1 MASRVP
7 AAPRARPGV
16 PATWPPPPW
25 KVRSHPALGDRRS
38 RGDPLLLPPR
48 PGLEVVGGRAGPG
61 PEDRSLSLA
70 LPWDV
75 SPDALGRRR
84 ILGPPSRAWK
94 GPGPAPLSDL
104 YVPEGVEAEAVTNF
118 FISPVS
124 PLGQPSRLGKV
135 FLTTGQSQLQLRNL
149 FFDLPRFS
157 FSLDGKG
164 ALCDHIFQVF
174 WLADRKS
181 SFHVFVCEVVCEVMG
196 GGSLAFGAT
205 GEGGDFQ
212 IIRGDVPLR
221 LYSGIRGGSFN
232 VIVVFKSQ
240 WSMGAGKGNLKT
252 DL

>member
-25 KVRSHPALGDRRS
+25 KVRSHPALGERRS
-38 RGDPLLLPPR
+38 RGDPPLCLPR
-48 PGLEVVGGRAGPG
+48 PGLEVGGGSAGPG

-75 SPDALGRRR
+75 IPDALGRRR

-124 PLGQPSRLGKV
+124 PLGQPSQLGKV
-135 FLTTGQSQLQLRNL
+135 SFLTTGPPQLQLRNF

-157 FSLDGKG
+157 FSLYGKG
-164 ALCDHIFQVF
+164 PQVF

-181 SFHVFVCEVVCEVMG
+181 SFHEVVCEVMG
-196 GGSLAFGAT
+196 GGLLLL
-205 GEGGDFQ
+205 
-212 IIRGDVPLR
+212 VPLGKEVTCR
-221 LYSGIRGGSFN
+221 LLEVAS
-232 VIVVFKSQ
+232 
-240 WSMGAGKGNLKT
+240 L
-252 DL
+252 

>member
-38 RGDPLLLPPR
+38 RGDPPALPPR
-48 PGLEVVGGRAGPG
+48 PGLEVGVRTRRPWTGGPV
-61 PEDRSLSLA
+61 
-70 LPWDV
+70 WDV
-75 SPDALGRRR
+75 SSDALGRRR

-124 PLGQPSRLGKV
+124 PLGQPSQLGKV
-135 FLTTGQSQLQLRNL
+135 SFLTTGQPELQLRNL

-157 FSLDGKG
+157 FSLYGKG
-164 ALCDHIFQVF
+164 PLCDHTLQVF
-174 WLADRKS
+174 LVSR
-181 SFHVFVCEVVCEVMG
+181 
-196 GGSLAFGAT
+196 
-205 GEGGDFQ
+205 
-212 IIRGDVPLR
+212 
-221 LYSGIRGGSFN
+221 
-232 VIVVFKSQ
+232 
-240 WSMGAGKGNLKT
+240 
-252 DL
+252 

>member
-25 KVRSHPALGDRRS
+25 KVRSHPALGERRS
-38 RGDPLLLPPR
+38 RGEPPLCLPR
-48 PGLEVVGGRAGPG
+48 PGLEVGGGSAGPG

-124 PLGQPSRLGKV
+124 PLGQPSQLGKV
-135 FLTTGQSQLQLRNL
+135 SFLTTSPPQLQLRNL
-149 FFDLPRFS
+149 FDLPRFS
-157 FSLDGKG
+157 FSLYGKEP
-164 ALCDHIFQVF
+164 LCDHIFQVF

-181 SFHVFVCEVVCEVMG
+181 SFHVVVCEVMG

-205 GEGGDFQ
+205 GEGGDLQ
-212 IIRGDVPLR
+212 IIIRGGVPLR

-232 VIVVFKSQ
+232 VIVVFKFQ
-240 WSMGAGKGNLKT
+240 WSMGAGRGNLKT
-252 DL
+252 DV

>member
-1 MASRVP
+1 MVTP
-7 AAPRARPGV
+7 A
-16 PATWPPPPW
+16 
-25 KVRSHPALGDRRS
+25 
-38 RGDPLLLPPR
+38 LPPR
-48 PGLEVVGGRAGPG
+48 SGLEVGGGRAGHG

-124 PLGQPSRLGKV
+124 PLGQPSQLGKV
-135 FLTTGQSQLQLRNL
+135 SFLTTGPPQLQLRNL

-157 FSLDGKG
+157 FSLYGNG
-164 ALCDHIFQVF
+164 PLCDHIFQVF

-181 SFHVFVCEVVCEVMG
+181 SFHVVVCEVMG
-196 GGSLAFGAT
+196 GGLLLL
-205 GEGGDFQ
+205 
-212 IIRGDVPLR
+212 VPLGKEVTSR
-221 LYSGIRGGSFN
+221 LLEVAS
-232 VIVVFKSQ
+232 
-240 WSMGAGKGNLKT
+240 L
-252 DL
+252 